1 MDMETAV
8 LNVKITKELKEQ
20 LRSYAELHG
29 ETLGAVTEVF
39 LQEALAKRENGT
51 HVLENEVDSQH
62 TEEDVAEPLNQKEI
76 KALRK
81 LLKKRK

>member
-1 MDMETAV
+1 METAV

-20 LRSYAELHG
+20 LRSYAEIHG

-39 LQEALAKRENGT
+39 LQEALAKREGGT
-51 HVLENEVDSQH
+51 DVLENEVDSQH
-62 TEEDVAEPLNQKEI
+62 TEEEVVEPLNQKEI